1 MIRRLLP
8 SPLLTLALIV
18 MWLMLNRSI
27 SAGARIGCST
37 GSSLRAVYS
46 NAS

>member
-18 MWLMLNRSI
+18 LWRHHENIGRLLD
-27 SAGARIGCST
+27 GTEPRIGKK
-37 GSSLRAVYS
+37 GG
-46 NAS
+46 